1 MHSSATLWA
10 CFVMETSQKV
20 QLRIVF
26 KLGATLAPVCFVKG
40 KTLKRFK
47 MNQTF
52 CGAKEKTPNNEN
64 CLLFCY
70 ISQCVAKTILEKKNR
85 SRNAESSI
93 SPLNMTRQLLSD
105 TSNRNHNL
113 TIVEKIEKPTA
124 GRLSLLKTAKQS
136 YFFANARK
144 TEDGKSACEA
154 RARLALEDPCFRRF
168 ARLPKSGLGKKNCF
182 AVYNNS
188 DKTDHPTTCT
198 LRYN

>member
-70 ISQCVAKTILEKKNR
+70 ISQCVAKTILEKKKSVAKRRKQYFSSKHDSLVIIRHFKQKSQFNN
-85 SRNAESSI
+85 SRKN
-93 SPLNMTRQLLSD
+93 
-105 TSNRNHNL
+105 
-113 TIVEKIEKPTA
+113 
-124 GRLSLLKTAKQS
+124 
-136 YFFANARK
+136 RK
-144 TEDGKSACEA
+144 TNRWTFIIIEDCKTVIFLCE
-154 RARLALEDPCFRRF
+154 RAQDGRR
-168 ARLPKSGLGKKNCF
+168 KVG
-182 AVYNNS
+182 V
-188 DKTDHPTTCT
+188 
-198 LRYN
+198 